1 MVANNLTNSFY
12 QIGIAKEKTG
22 LTARQIRYY
31 EEVGL
36 IKPERTESNYRIYS
50 KQDIQ
55 RLKKIKEL
63 MKAGMNTHGIL
74 RKFELIEQDN
84 D

>member
-1 MVANNLTNSFY
+1 MNANDLNNSFY
-12 QIGIAKEKTG
+12 QIGIAKKRTD

-36 IKPERTESNYRIYS
+36 IKPDRTESNYRIYS
-50 KQDIQ
+50 EQDIQ

-63 MKAGMNTHGIL
+63 MESGMNTSGIL
-74 RKFELIEQDN
+74 RKLELSEQDN